1 MFFTTRLHKGEILLF
16 EHKGILFQCAV
27 AEKSQRLFLSYPGQ
41 VVIIFRIGFRKHIWL
56 KKEAFEVT
64 LKLLGVSESTI
75 QFRKAFI
82 TVQSTLTLLLKES

>member
-41 VVIIFRIGFRKHIWL
+41 VVIIFRIGFRKHI
-56 KKEAFEVT
+56 
-64 LKLLGVSESTI
+64 
-75 QFRKAFI
+75 
-82 TVQSTLTLLLKES
+82 